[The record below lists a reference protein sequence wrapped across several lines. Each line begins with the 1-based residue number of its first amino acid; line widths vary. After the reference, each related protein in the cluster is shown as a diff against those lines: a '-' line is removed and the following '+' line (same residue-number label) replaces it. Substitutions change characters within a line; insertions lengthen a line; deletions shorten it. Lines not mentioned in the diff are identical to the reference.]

1 MGWVDEDPQVVAA
14 LRRRGKW
21 RRPGLLRILAVRV
34 SAAPGPGRGSFDRGW
49 AGLRLRMRDR
59 LLYRANLL
67 DLCLFQELESQ
78 GEQRSQG
85 QDDQQQSVAATLCD
99 VEEVDRP
106 LLFPPSHTRKL
117 AQSPG
122 PVQPRP
128 FEHGEGSGSVA
139 LREKAAGS
147 SNRKS
152 DDHRGRADEKTLV
165 EGREIRSCRDREQ
178 TPSVLRSCDRWK
190 YPEG

>member
-14 LRRRGKW
+14 LRRSGKR

-49 AGLRLRMRDR
+49 PGMRDR
-59 LLYRANLL
+59 ILHRANLL
-67 DLCLFQELESQ
+67 ELRLFQELESQ

-85 QDDQQQSVAATLCD
+85 QDDQQQSVAVMLCD

-117 AQSPG
+117 AQS
-122 PVQPRP
+122 
-128 FEHGEGSGSVA
+128 
-139 LREKAAGS
+139 
-147 SNRKS
+147 
-152 DDHRGRADEKTLV
+152 
-165 EGREIRSCRDREQ
+165 
-178 TPSVLRSCDRWK
+178 
-190 YPEG
+190 